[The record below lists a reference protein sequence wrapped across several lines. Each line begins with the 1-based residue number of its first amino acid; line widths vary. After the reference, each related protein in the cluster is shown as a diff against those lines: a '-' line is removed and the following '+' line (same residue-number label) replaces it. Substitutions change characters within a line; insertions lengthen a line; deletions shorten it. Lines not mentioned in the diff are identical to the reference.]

1 MNRARLCAVLEGALH
16 VWRVEGR
23 VSAAKDACVLRAA
36 GRVVTVARVTG
47 EDEPPYWEVAVDGVD
62 DEGGPPPQP
71 CAGIH
76 GMLRAVRDLL
86 DPESAARP
94 LVIGGA
100 S

>member
-1 MNRARLCAVLEGALH
+1 VTAPPIRAVLRGALH
-16 VWRVEGR
+16 VWRVEGD
-23 VSAAKDACVLRAA
+23 VTAAGAACGIRAA

-47 EDEPPYWEVAVDGVD
+47 DDEPPYWEVAVEAED
-62 DEGGPPPQP
+62 GPPPQP

-86 DPESAARP
+86 DPTGAAQR
-94 LVIGGA
+94 LVVGQA

>member
-1 MNRARLCAVLEGALH
+1 MNAARLHALLEGALH

-23 VSAAKDACVLRAA
+23 VTAAGDACVLRAA

-47 EDEPPYWEVAVDGVD
+47 DGEPPYWEVAVDD
-62 DEGGPPPQP
+62 TDGPPPQP

-76 GMLRAVRDLL
+76 GMLRAVRDRL
-86 DPESAARP
+86 DPTGSAGR
-94 LVIGGA
+94 LVVGGT

>member
-1 MNRARLCAVLEGALH
+1 MNAARLHALLEGALH

-23 VSAAKDACVLRAA
+23 VVAAGDACVLRAA

-47 EDEPPYWEVAVDGVD
+47 DGEPPYWAVAVD
-62 DEGGPPPQP
+62 GGPPPQP

-76 GMLRAVRDLL
+76 GMLRAVRDRL
-86 DPESAARP
+86 DPTGAARR
-94 LVIGGA
+94 LVVGGT